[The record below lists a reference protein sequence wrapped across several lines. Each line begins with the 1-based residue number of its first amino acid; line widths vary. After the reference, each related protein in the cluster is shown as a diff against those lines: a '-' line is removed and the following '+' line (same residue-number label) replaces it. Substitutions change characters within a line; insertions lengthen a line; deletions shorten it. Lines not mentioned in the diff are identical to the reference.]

1 MRSHQSARHLLPR
14 PLNYTSVSRV
24 IAVIP
29 ARYGASRLPA
39 KPLADIAG
47 KPMIE
52 WVYARVR
59 EAGLDPKNIYIAT
72 DDERIRDAA
81 QRFSAQCVMTSPE
94 CKSGSDRIAQAVA
107 SIHCDYVLNI
117 QGDEPLLPPAFIKA
131 LAHGVRTND
140 AQICTVVAPIIDAAD
155 YADPN
160 VVKVVLNQREEA
172 LYFSRSPLP
181 YFRDSAGRW
190 PGAEKTVYRHFG
202 LYGYRKEYLLEFAK
216 RPPSFLEESE
226 RLEQLRAL
234 EHGDV
239 IRCLIESGTSIGVDT
254 PEDLEKV
261 RRIVE
266 GQK

>member
-1 MRSHQSARHLLPR
+1 
-14 PLNYTSVSRV
+14 VSRV

-47 KPMIE
+47 KPMIQ
-52 WVYARVR
+52 WVYNRVR

-72 DDERIRDAA
+72 DDGRIRDAA
-81 QRFSAQCVMTSPE
+81 QKFGAQVVMTSPE

-107 SIHCDYVLNI
+107 SIECEFVLNI
-117 QGDEPLLPPAFIKA
+117 QGDEPLLPPAFIRA
-131 LAHGVRTND
+131 LAQGTRTGE

-155 YADPN
+155 YTDPN
-160 VVKVVLNQREEA
+160 VVKVALNSREEA

-181 YFRDSAGRW
+181 YFRDTAGRW
-190 PGAEKTVYRHFG
+190 PGAEQPVYRHFG
-202 LYGYRKEYLLEFAK
+202 LYGYRKEYLLEFAR

-234 EHGDV
+234 EHGDT

-254 PEDLEKV
+254 PEDLERV
-261 RRIVE
+261 RAIVKS
-266 GQK
+266 QN